1 MCVGEVGSVNLG
13 LKVMGTVG
21 NPGKLDVAAIN
32 AALVG
37 TRFAGKVRHFATVGS
52 TNAMLLEEAA
62 AGAAEG
68 TVFVADEQTAGRGR
82 GGHSWHSTPGDG
94 LYVSVLA
101 KPGLPLRETLW
112 ISLATGLAV
121 QSAIRPATGLAVD
134 IRWPNDLLLGG
145 RKCGGILVE
154 TAVEPERSALLRYA
168 VIGIGVNVNHA
179 RFPEELTTLAT
190 SLRMESG
197 AAQSRSALLV
207 ALLRALDRELL
218 LLEEAHAQ
226 GGGTLLERFALA
238 SSWVSGKR
246 VSVPEQGGYTGVT
259 AGLDAHGF
267 LRVAGD
273 DGVLR
278 TVLSGGV
285 REAE

>member
-121 QSAIRPATGLAVD
+121 QSAIRPVTGVAVD

-197 AAQSRSALLV
+197 AAQSRSTLLV

-259 AGLDAHGF
+259 AGLDAQGF

>member
-121 QSAIRPATGLAVD
+121 QSAIRPVTGVAVD

-197 AAQSRSALLV
+197 AAQSRSTLLV

>member
-121 QSAIRPATGLAVD
+121 QSAIRPVTGVAVD

>member
-121 QSAIRPATGLAVD
+121 QSAIRPVTGVAVD

-259 AGLDAHGF
+259 AGLDAQGF

>member
-1 MCVGEVGSVNLG
+1 MCVGGVGSVNLG

-121 QSAIRPATGLAVD
+121 QSAIRPVTGVAVD

-259 AGLDAHGF
+259 AGLDAQGF

>member
-197 AAQSRSALLV
+197 AAQSRSTLLV

-259 AGLDAHGF
+259 AGLDAQGF

>member
-259 AGLDAHGF
+259 AGLDAQGF

>member
-1 MCVGEVGSVNLG
+1 
-13 LKVMGTVG
+13 MGPVG
-21 NPGKLDVAAIN
+21 NFGKLDVVAIN
-32 AALVG
+32 ATLVG

-121 QSAIRPATGLAVD
+121 QSAIRPVTGVAVD

-259 AGLDAHGF
+259 AGLDAQGF

>member
-1 MCVGEVGSVNLG
+1 MCVGGVGSVNLG

-37 TRFAGKVRHFATVGS
+37 TRFAGKVRHFATVWS

-121 QSAIRPATGLAVD
+121 QSAIRPVTGVAVD

-145 RKCGGILVE
+145 RKCGGILAE

-197 AAQSRSALLV
+197 AAQSRSTLLV